1 MRELRSVSQRPWSV
15 LPIRFMRDV
24 LASALATGIATIA
37 FSHLTRET
45 AAVQPVAVTPAGKV
59 AERLDWNGGDAPD
72 PSLRIAETVAMFSLP
87 QADAR
92 TWSER
97 SVQPVQQTEAPAPKA
112 APAKSGMPRIAEY
125 EAKEQRRIALP
136 PSRPVTLAAA
146 DAPAASPASVKPE
159 PRPAKEPIRVLGWSV
174 PGTDLLPSDKDA
186 ADTVASVGGKVASVG
201 KAAGTLTG
209 KVASLPWTL
218 AETVGWR

>member
-1 MRELRSVSQRPWSV
+1 
-15 LPIRFMRDV
+15 
-24 LASALATGIATIA
+24 
-37 FSHLTRET
+37 
-45 AAVQPVAVTPAGKV
+45 
-59 AERLDWNGGDAPD
+59 
-72 PSLRIAETVAMFSLP
+72 MFSLP

-97 SVQPVQQTEAPAPKA
+97 SVQPVPQAEPASAKA
-112 APAKSGMPRIAEY
+112 APAKSAMPRIAEY
-125 EAKEQRRIALP
+125 EAKQQPKAALP
-136 PSRPVTLAAA
+136 PSRPVTI
-146 DAPAASPASVKPE
+146 AASETPVTPAIVAKPE

-174 PGTDLLPSDKDA
+174 PGTDLLPSGKDA

>member
-37 FSHLTRET
+37 FSHLTREPI
-45 AAVQPVAVTPAGKV
+45 AVQPLAVTPAGKV
-59 AERLDWNGGDAPD
+59 AERLDWQAGDAPD

-97 SVQPVQQTEAPAPKA
+97 SVQPVQPAEAT
-112 APAKSGMPRIAEY
+112 PAKSTPAKSAMPRIAEY
-125 EAKEQRRIALP
+125 EAKEQRRMSLP
-136 PSRPVTLAAA
+136 PSRPVTLAVAE
-146 DAPAASPASVKPE
+146 APAPAKPE
-159 PRPAKEPIRVLGWSV
+159 PRPIKEPIRVLGWGV
-174 PGTDLLPSDKDA
+174 PGTDLLPSGKEA
-186 ADTVASVGGKVASVG
+186 VDTVASLGGKVASVG
-201 KAAGTLTG
+201 KAAGAIPG